1 MGNIYRKQLTIND
14 LMHPYHINIEY
25 DNSYMMRSSD
35 DIYEKY
41 PSFIESSLVVNENKL
56 AFNNDQG
63 FYNTGTYM
71 NPYSLIIS
79 NNSYIIGSDR
89 NNDKET
95 IIENSYII
103 YYNSYDGLYQFSY
116 IIQEGNGL
124 YNDET
129 NHMMNMNI
137 DNKSIRELNNRIYY
151 NIESVPSSTSYKPGI
166 HKINKNNF
174 TINND
179 YSISVN
185 HDTEINVISLKHNCK
200 MIYMNINSLYNEL
213 NYLYEIQN
221 SPTGLSDFQSSIVDK
236 STTKYEYDNQ
246 LDNNSIQKIDDE
258 PINKLN
264 DNQISIDDNT
274 EFNPEIYYG
283 SRELILDEDDYEYF
297 IKGEI
302 KKYTVTYQFISPK
315 IKYSD
320 NYYKSLKLISPN
332 EDINIELDSSNTI
345 YTKNID
351 LLDII
356 IDNNYT
362 PISTYYIQAKNIA
375 SFITLNYND
384 DRNNFNINCTSSLR
398 YSDNPKPNPRYCYT
412 VNNIDLK
419 NKVNSKKLFEKYG
432 CTISFNLKR
441 DYIIEGNKITYF
453 QYSKDNLIKII
464 YDHRQIDNIMTI
476 NVGQSDNNTY
486 YLFSY
491 QLNGYYVNDK
501 FIVNDNDKQIIFDNI
516 KFLIKIGLAW
526 RYDSYNLYLGYSTKY
541 KRKYEDKDIYNKK
554 YYKIWKY
561 NISLKYL
568 DYENINEFNP
578 LLDYNEYPE
587 IGSKSEYSFNKENNT
602 YIHEISSNYIDN
614 KKICLYKLTNVN
626 NFSNFNIE
634 QFTDLI

>member
-25 DNSYMMRSSD
+25 DNSYMMHSSD

-41 PSFIESSLVVNENKL
+41 PSFVESSLVVNENKL

-221 SPTGLSDFQSSIVDK
+221 SVNGLSNFQEISNYSS
-236 STTKYEYDNQ
+236 EYN
-246 LDNNSIQKIDDE
+246 IQ
-258 PINKLN
+258 
-264 DNQISIDDNT
+264 NT
-274 EFNPEIYYG
+274 QTNYI
-283 SRELILDEDDYEYF
+283 
-297 IKGEI
+297 
-302 KKYTVTYQFISPK
+302 VTYEFISPK

-332 EDINIELDSSNTI
+332 EDISIELDSSNTI

-356 IDNNYT
+356 IDNNYR
-362 PISTYYIQAKNIA
+362 PISNYYIQAKNIA
-375 SFITLNYND
+375 SFIILNYND
-384 DRNNFNINCTSSLR
+384 DRNNFNVNCTSSLK
-398 YSDNPKPNPRYCYT
+398 YSDNPKYCYT

-441 DYIIEGNKITYF
+441 DYTIEGNKITYF

-491 QLNGYYVNDK
+491 QLNGSYVNGD
-501 FIVNDNDKQIIFDNI
+501 FVISDNDKQIIFDNI

-602 YIHEISSNYIDN
+602 YTHEIGLNYIDN

-626 NFSNFNIE
+626 NFNNFNIE
-634 QFTDLI
+634 EFTDLI

>member
-25 DNSYMMRSSD
+25 DNSYMMHSSD
-35 DIYEKY
+35 NNNTYEKY

-63 FYNTGTYM
+63 FYNTGKYM

-95 IIENSYII
+95 IIENSYVI

-151 NIESVPSSTSYKPGI
+151 NIESVPSSTYYKHGI
-166 HKINKNNF
+166 HKINRNNF

-185 HDTEINVISLKHNCK
+185 HDTEINVLSLKHNCK

-221 SPTGLSDFQSSIVDK
+221 SVNGLSNFQEISNYSS
-236 STTKYEYDNQ
+236 EY
-246 LDNNSIQKIDDE
+246 
-258 PINKLN
+258 
-264 DNQISIDDNT
+264 NT
-274 EFNPEIYYG
+274 QNTQTNYI
-283 SRELILDEDDYEYF
+283 
-297 IKGEI
+297 
-302 KKYTVTYQFISPK
+302 VTYQFISPK

-351 LLDII
+351 LLDIV
-356 IDNNYT
+356 IDNKYV
-362 PISTYYIQAKNIA
+362 PSEYIQARNIA
-375 SFITLNYND
+375 SFIIMNYSD

-398 YSDNPKPNPRYCYT
+398 YSDNPKYCYT

-491 QLNGYYVNDK
+491 QLNGSYTNNK
-501 FIVNDNDKQIIFDNI
+501 FKVSDNDKQIIFENI

-587 IGSKSEYSFNKENNT
+587 IGSKSEYSFNKENNI
-602 YIHEISSNYIDN
+602 YIHEIGLNYIDN

-626 NFSNFNIE
+626 NFNNFNIE

>member
-25 DNSYMMRSSD
+25 DNSYMMCSSD

-221 SPTGLSDFQSSIVDK
+221 SPTGLSDFQSSIIDK
-236 STTKYEYDNQ
+236 TSKYEY
-246 LDNNSIQKIDDE
+246 
-258 PINKLN
+258 

-274 EFNPEIYYG
+274 EFNQEIYE
-283 SRELILDEDDYEYF
+283 SREFIIDDDEYF
-297 IKGEI
+297 INDNETT

-332 EDINIELDSSNTI
+332 EDISIELDSSNTI

-356 IDNNYT
+356 IDNNYR
-362 PISTYYIQAKNIA
+362 PISNYYIQAKNIA
-375 SFITLNYND
+375 SFIILNYND

-398 YSDNPKPNPRYCYT
+398 YSDNPKYCYT

-441 DYIIEGNKITYF
+441 DYTIEGNKITYF
-453 QYSKDNLIKII
+453 QYSKNNLIKII

-491 QLNGYYVNDK
+491 KLNGGYVNGD
-501 FIVNDNDKQIIFDNI
+501 FVISDNDKKIIFDNI

-587 IGSKSEYSFNKENNT
+587 IGSKSEYSFNRENNT
-602 YIHEISSNYIDN
+602 YIHEIGLNYIDN

-626 NFSNFNIE
+626 NFNNFNIE

>member
-25 DNSYMMRSSD
+25 DNSYMMCSSD

-221 SPTGLSDFQSSIVDK
+221 SPTGLSDFQSSIIDK
-236 STTKYEYDNQ
+236 TSKYEY
-246 LDNNSIQKIDDE
+246 
-258 PINKLN
+258 

-274 EFNPEIYYG
+274 EFNQEIYE
-283 SRELILDEDDYEYF
+283 SREFIIDDDEYF
-297 IKGEI
+297 INDNETT

-332 EDINIELDSSNTI
+332 EDISIELDSSNTI

-375 SFITLNYND
+375 SFIILNYND
-384 DRNNFNINCTSSLR
+384 DRNNFNVNCTSSLR
-398 YSDNPKPNPRYCYT
+398 YSDNPKYCYT

-441 DYIIEGNKITYF
+441 DYTIEGNKITYF
-453 QYSKDNLIKII
+453 QYSKNNLIKII

-491 QLNGYYVNDK
+491 KLNGGYVNGD
-501 FIVNDNDKQIIFDNI
+501 FVISDNDKKIIFDNI

-587 IGSKSEYSFNKENNT
+587 IGSKSEYSFNRENNT
-602 YIHEISSNYIDN
+602 YIHEIGLNYIDN

-626 NFSNFNIE
+626 NFNNFNIE

>member
-221 SPTGLSDFQSSIVDK
+221 SVNGLSNFQEISNYSS
-236 STTKYEYDNQ
+236 EYNNQ
-246 LDNNSIQKIDDE
+246 
-258 PINKLN
+258 
-264 DNQISIDDNT
+264 NT
-274 EFNPEIYYG
+274 QTNYI
-283 SRELILDEDDYEYF
+283 
-297 IKGEI
+297 
-302 KKYTVTYQFISPK
+302 VTYQFISPK

-332 EDINIELDSSNTI
+332 EDISIELDSSNTI

-356 IDNNYT
+356 IDNNYR
-362 PISTYYIQAKNIA
+362 PISNYYIQAKNIA
-375 SFITLNYND
+375 SFIILNYND

-398 YSDNPKPNPRYCYT
+398 YSDNPKYCYT

-441 DYIIEGNKITYF
+441 DYTIEGNKITYF
-453 QYSKDNLIKII
+453 QYSKNNLIKII

-491 QLNGYYVNDK
+491 RLNSIYVNNK
-501 FIVNDNDKQIIFDNI
+501 YVVNDNDKQIIFDNI

-587 IGSKSEYSFNKENNT
+587 IGSKSEYSFNRENNT
-602 YIHEISSNYIDN
+602 YIHEIGLNYIDN

-626 NFSNFNIE
+626 NFNNFNIE
-634 QFTDLI
+634 EFTDLI